1 MFDSVPQSELS
12 PLDQIR
18 KAELEATRR
27 IAEAR
32 GTAEQ
37 AITRAHSQ
45 AELLRIQA
53 CEAGQR
59 EGQAHYQEIIAKAEQ
74 QAKDLISLAHKRA
87 EDLRRTGE
95 LRMGVGV
102 SYAIKLILDLEE
114 EASE

>member
-1 MFDSVPQSELS
+1 MFDPVTQSELS

-53 CEAGQR
+53 REAGQR
-59 EGQAHYQEIIAKAEQ
+59 DGQALYQETIAKAEE
-74 QAKDLISLAHKRA
+74 QAQVLVSLAHQRA

-95 LRMGVGV
+95 LRMGIGV
-102 SYAIKLILDLEE
+102 NRAIKLILDLEE
-114 EASE
+114 EVGE

>member
-1 MFDSVPQSELS
+1 MFDPLTQNELS

-32 GTAEQ
+32 GIAEQ
-37 AITRAHSQ
+37 AIARANSQ

-53 CEAGQR
+53 REAGQR
-59 EGQAHYQEIIAKAEQ
+59 DGQAHYQEIIVKAEE
-74 QAKDLISLAHKRA
+74 QAQALISLAHKRA

-95 LRMGVGV
+95 LRMGIGV
-102 SYAIKLILDLEE
+102 SCAIKLILDLEE
-114 EASE
+114 EAGE